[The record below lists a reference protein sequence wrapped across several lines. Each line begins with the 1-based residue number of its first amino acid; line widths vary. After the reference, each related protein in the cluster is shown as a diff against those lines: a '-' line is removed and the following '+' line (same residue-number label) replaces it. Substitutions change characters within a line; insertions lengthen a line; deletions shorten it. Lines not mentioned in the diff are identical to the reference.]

1 MQRTLQPTF
10 SNRALAYCS
19 HSLLKQITKGERY
32 HFEKVYGIFIMNF
45 HLVDV
50 EPRLI
55 RRISLIDEDTH
66 EIFSDRMHM
75 IFFDL
80 KMMKNKSLAECEKDI
95 ERRLFLLKNMEKMEE
110 KDKDFP
116 MYDNLFDAADMVHL
130 SNEEVVSYGASRMKL
145 EDDREGLLYYGEQQ
159 LRKGIEQGEMNM
171 LKTIVGKLKVSGMSL
186 KQVIATLDF
195 PQSEI
200 EMLWD

>member
-1 MQRTLQPTF
+1 
-10 SNRALAYCS
+10 
-19 HSLLKQITKGERY
+19 
-32 HFEKVYGIFIMNF
+32 MNF